1 MDGPNKLI
9 VYIFLRHFRNFLRFS
24 TIKKLSVNL
33 TDVLIL
39 LQVQVSAATLIA
51 ADSAARAEE
60 LAALAGTWDGEKRVI
75 SK

>member
-1 MDGPNKLI
+1 M
-9 VYIFLRHFRNFLRFS
+9 Y
-24 TIKKLSVNL
+24 
-33 TDVLIL
+33 L

-51 ADSAARAEE
+51 ADSAARADE